1 MRFINLG
8 LITLISLGVI
18 SCGPESSFGNFEELS
33 KIKECPQTPNPQS
46 DPSKGCEVPNP
57 E

>member
-1 MRFINLG
+1 MRLISLG

-18 SCGPESSFGNFEELS
+18 SCGPESSFGDFEEPSTLLH
-33 KIKECPQTPNPQS
+33 CPQTPNPQS